1 MGIEHEMEKLDKPPK
16 EIKKVA
22 VVGGGP
28 AGMQAA
34 LTAAKRGHKV
44 TLFEEKDTLGGQ
56 LNFADYA
63 QFKHSLAKYKD
74 FLIYQLSKSPV
85 EVALGVKA
93 TRELLVKGNFDAVI
107 VAVGASP
114 LILPIPG
121 AEMAVPAPYVYGN
134 EKDLDKSVVVIGGG
148 QVGCETAL
156 HLVEQGHDVTV
167 LEMQE
172 KILVDASASYR
183 NRLTRNMGYHEN
195 LKTVTGGRCTGITP
209 AGVTYQDAEGKEQV
223 LPCGSVVMAAGMRPR
238 QADALAL
245 YDPAYRVYTVGD
257 CDKAANVQKAVRA
270 AFAAAISI

>member
-1 MGIEHEMEKLDKPPK
+1 M
-16 EIKKVA
+16 
-22 VVGGGP
+22 
-28 AGMQAA
+28 
-34 LTAAKRGHKV
+34 
-44 TLFEEKDTLGGQ
+44 
-56 LNFADYA
+56 
-63 QFKHSLAKYKD
+63 
-74 FLIYQLSKSPV
+74 

-93 TRELLVKGNFDAVI
+93 TREMLVKGNFDAVI

-121 AEMAVPAPYVYGN
+121 AEMAIPAPYVYGN
-134 EKDLDKSVVVIGGG
+134 EKGLDRSVVVIGGG

-183 NRLTRNMGYHEN
+183 NRLTRNMGYHDN
-195 LKTVTGGRCTGITP
+195 LKTVTGGRCTGITS
-209 AGVTYQDAEGKEQV
+209 AGVTYQDAEGNEQ
-223 LPCGSVVMAAGMRPR
+223 LLACGSVVMAAGMRPR

-245 YDPAYRVYTVGD
+245 YAPAYRVYTVGD

-270 AFAAAISI
+270 AFAAAVSI